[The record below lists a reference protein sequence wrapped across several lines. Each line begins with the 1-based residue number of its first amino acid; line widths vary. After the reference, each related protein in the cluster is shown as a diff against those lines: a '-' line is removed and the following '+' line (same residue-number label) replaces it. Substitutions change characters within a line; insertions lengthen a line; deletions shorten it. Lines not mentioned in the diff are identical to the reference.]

1 MWSSCWQPNSANT
14 PCSRARSLPR
24 ATFQHEAPIHLG
36 GRFACASAVYA
47 GAHPDSQ
54 RIKNPA
60 SCTILSP
67 MLRFL
72 NHRPPSKSFP
82 LSTLLRLPR
91 SEEHGFQEG
100 GTTGNRTQHWGKN
113 RAARVAFALEDELA
127 EIGRAPSCK
136 SRLDNIALANKT
148 ASHHKHKGT
157 HARRSPA
164 LASTVIPNNA
174 KHRTTARAAP
184 ARDSKHRTCILKKL
198 LAPTGASS
206 QKNPG
211 SNYFRTPVI
220 VCSTMLFMT
229 SGVSMP
235 VTYPN
240 TLPSLSIMNVVGNDR
255 MP

>member
-1 MWSSCWQPNSANT
+1 MWSSCWQPNSAIPLT
-14 PCSRARSLPR
+14 VAHAPPTRDLPARSAR
-24 ATFQHEAPIHLG
+24 RG

-67 MLRFL
+67 MLRFP

-100 GTTGNRTQHWGKN
+100 GTTGNHTQHWGKN
-113 RAARVAFALEDELA
+113 RAARVAFALEDEPA

-157 HARRSPA
+157 HAPF
-164 LASTVIPNNA
+164 ASIGIDGHSKQCKTPNG
-174 KHRTTARAAP
+174 RTSRAHARLEAP
-184 ARDSKHRTCILKKL
+184 DMH
-198 LAPTGASS
+198 PE
-206 QKNPG
+206 
-211 SNYFRTPVI
+211 
-220 VCSTMLFMT
+220 
-229 SGVSMP
+229 
-235 VTYPN
+235 
-240 TLPSLSIMNVVGNDR
+240 
-255 MP
+255 

>member
-113 RAARVAFALEDELA
+113 RAERVAFALEDELA

-136 SRLDNIALANKT
+136 SRLDNIALANKNSVPPQ
-148 ASHHKHKGT
+148 AQRNPRAVRQHWH
-157 HARRSPA
+157 RRSFQTTQNTERPREPRPRA
-164 LASTVIPNNA
+164 TRSTGHAS
-174 KHRTTARAAP
+174 
-184 ARDSKHRTCILKKL
+184 
-198 LAPTGASS
+198 
-206 QKNPG
+206 
-211 SNYFRTPVI
+211 
-220 VCSTMLFMT
+220 
-229 SGVSMP
+229 
-235 VTYPN
+235 
-240 TLPSLSIMNVVGNDR
+240 
-255 MP
+255 